1 MIKNRPQKCFGFKPP
16 NQRRLHNGVFGAS
29 WFEQTYFP
37 VRCDLSGRIC
47 VVGLRYAIAGV
58 CLFKV
63 ILFVALSKFSE
74 MAAMTICAWVLVTSK
89 YRARCNPKSRLIVP
103 KHPSTRK
110 CCLEIRLLKRFYD
123 WRSERP
129 RNPLC
134 KIPSRCLPFT
144 APRFAL
150 LA

>member
-1 MIKNRPQKCFGFKPP
+1 MSIIKPS
-16 NQRRLHNGVFGAS
+16 AS
-29 WFEQTYFP
+29 WCFCVSRFEQTCSSI
-37 VRCDLSGRIC
+37 RCDFSGRIG
-47 VVGLRYAIAGV
+47 VVSLLYAIAGV
-58 CLFKV
+58 CLLKV
-63 ILFVALSKFSE
+63 ILFAALSKFCPI
-74 MAAMTICAWVLVTSK
+74 AAITICAWVLVTSK

>member
-1 MIKNRPQKCFGFKPP
+1 MF
-16 NQRRLHNGVFGAS
+16 A
-29 WFEQTYFP
+29 
-37 VRCDLSGRIC
+37 
-47 VVGLRYAIAGV
+47 
-58 CLFKV
+58 
-63 ILFVALSKFSE
+63 ALSKFCA
-74 MAAMTICAWVLVTSK
+74 MAAITICAWVLATSK

-110 CCLEIRLLKRFYD
+110 CGFEIRLLKRFCD

-144 APRFAL
+144 APHFL
-150 LA
+150 LCWHKLCPAECAVLCSLLSSFQTLGSGQNWQGWYGFHPRAPLHRTEQNPCGLACPCGLS